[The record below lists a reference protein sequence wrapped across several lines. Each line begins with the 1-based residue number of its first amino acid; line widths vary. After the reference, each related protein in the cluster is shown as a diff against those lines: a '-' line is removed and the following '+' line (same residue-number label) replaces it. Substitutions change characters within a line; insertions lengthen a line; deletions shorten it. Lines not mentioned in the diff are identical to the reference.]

1 MGRWR
6 DSCEDTLSDR
16 VTSADFLW
24 GRAEFWPPGAR
35 RRGALWLLIIFGTY
49 LAAIKLYPW
58 SSGVAVV
65 WVPNAIVVTALL
77 YFRPRDWVYVCA
89 PGLPAEVVGDLMFNY
104 APTKSLALG
113 VVNAAEAVLVVVV
126 AAYIAGGRRNIGL
139 LSVRGTLALVVASV
153 MVPGLTGWPAA
164 LVLTDWSFVAE
175 GLTQW
180 RTWWFG
186 DSTGLLVGIP
196 IGLLL
201 RDARFSIAR
210 VRSRLYA
217 LSIGTGTALLTVV
230 AAALALNG
238 NAWGAQ
244 QIALGAAI
252 LLALAFGAVGA
263 PIAAMATATVTII
276 GVARGFDGIGSIPVN
291 QILLFTVVSAIYAIA
306 ATTEVAD
313 RAIANR
319 DLAQSSLKSELDS
332 AARYV
337 TALLPVDFDGI
348 VRASSRHLPS
358 KELGGDCFD
367 FGWIDDDHLVFWVVD
382 VSGHGVAPALM
393 SVSVHDMLRSL
404 AAGSPVATRP
414 QRVLSELNRR
424 FSMDRHDGHYLT
436 IWYGVY
442 RPSTRTLTYAGAGHP
457 PALLLTGGRTERLW
471 SQAPPVGMFDDT
483 EFTSASLAVPT
494 DSEVLLYSDGA
505 FDLHPRDGES
515 FNLEGFIQLCAALSA
530 TSGWNLDAL
539 VSSLRARATGGR
551 FEDDCSLVR
560 LVFGAV
566 PDGPSGHEASDA
578 RRAPQDQNNEQHQ

>member
-1 MGRWR
+1 M
-6 DSCEDTLSDR
+6 
-16 VTSADFLW
+16 
-24 GRAEFWPPGAR
+24 
-35 RRGALWLLIIFGTY
+35 
-49 LAAIKLYPW
+49 
-58 SSGVAVV
+58 
-65 WVPNAIVVTALL
+65 
-77 YFRPRDWVYVCA
+77 
-89 PGLPAEVVGDLMFNY
+89 
-104 APTKSLALG
+104 
-113 VVNAAEAVLVVVV
+113 
-126 AAYIAGGRRNIGL
+126 
-139 LSVRGTLALVVASV
+139 
-153 MVPGLTGWPAA
+153 
-164 LVLTDWSFVAE
+164 
-175 GLTQW
+175 
-180 RTWWFG
+180 
-186 DSTGLLVGIP
+186 LVGIP

-210 VRSRLYA
+210 VRSRLQT
-217 LSIGTGTALLTVV
+217 LSVGTGTALLTVL
-230 AAALALNG
+230 ATALALSG

-244 QIALGAAI
+244 QTALGAAI

-263 PIAAMATATVTII
+263 PIAAAATTTVTII
-276 GVARGFDGIGSIPVN
+276 GVARGADGIGSVPVN
-291 QILLFTVVSAIYAIA
+291 QIPLFTVVSAIYAIA

-358 KELGGDCFD
+358 RELGGDCFD
-367 FGWIDDDHLVFWVVD
+367 FGWIDDDHLVFWLVD

-414 QRVLSELNRR
+414 QRILSELNLR

-442 RPSTRTLTYAGAGHP
+442 RASTRTLTYAGAGHP
-457 PALLLTGGRTERLW
+457 PALLLTGGKVDLLW

-483 EFTSASLAVPT
+483 EFSSSSLVVPA

-505 FDLHPRDGES
+505 FDLHPRDGGS
-515 FNLEGFIQLCAALSA
+515 FSLEGFIRLFAALSA
-530 TSGWNLDAL
+530 TPGWNLDAL
-539 VSSLRARATGGR
+539 VSSLRTRATGGQ

-560 LVFGAV
+560 VAFGAI
-566 PDGPSGHEASDA
+566 PDGTLSRGK
-578 RRAPQDQNNEQHQ
+578 